1 MAGKV
6 EARLKEIG
14 ISLPQAPTPAANYVP
29 YVRTGNLVFIAGQIP
44 VSDGVVKYTGL
55 ASQDLSV
62 DDAYQAA
69 RLCGINIIAQAK
81 AACGGDLDKVT
92 RVVNLTGFVAS
103 LPSFTEHAKVLNGV
117 SDLMVEVF
125 GDAGK
130 HSRAATGSPSLPRN
144 VTVEVAA
151 VIETV

>member
-6 EARLKEIG
+6 DARLKEKG
-14 ISLPQAPTPAANYVP
+14 ISLPEAPTPAANYVP

-44 VSDGVVKYTGL
+44 ISEGTVKYAGL
-55 ASQDLSV
+55 AGQDVSV

-103 LPSFTEHAKVLNGV
+103 PATFTEHAKVLNGV

-125 GDAGK
+125 GEAGK
-130 HSRAATGSPSLPRN
+130 HSRAAMGSPSLPRN

-151 VIETV
+151 VIETT

>member
-6 EARLKEIG
+6 EAKLKELG

-29 YVRTGNLVFIAGQIP
+29 YVRSGALVFIAGQIP
-44 VSDGVVKYTGL
+44 ISEGVVKYAGL
-55 ASQDLSV
+55 AGQDVSL

-69 RLCGINIIAQAK
+69 RLCGINIISQAK

-92 RVVNLTGFVAS
+92 RVVNLSGFVAS
-103 LPSFTEHAKVLNGV
+103 PATFVDHAKVLNGV

-125 GDAGK
+125 GDAGR
-130 HSRAATGSPSLPRN
+130 HSRAAMGSPSLPRN

-151 VIETV
+151 VIETT

>member
-6 EARLKEIG
+6 EARLKELN
-14 ISLPQAPTPAANYVP
+14 ISLPEAPTPAANYVP
-29 YVRTGNLVFIAGQIP
+29 YVRSGALVFIAGQIP
-44 VSDGVVKYTGL
+44 ISEGVVKYAGL

-92 RVVNLTGFVAS
+92 RIVNLQGFVAS
-103 LPSFTEHAKVLNGV
+103 PPSFTEHAKVLNGV

-130 HSRAATGSPSLPRN
+130 HSRAAMGSPSLPRN
-144 VTVEVAA
+144 VTVEVGA
-151 VIETV
+151 VIETA

>member
-6 EARLKEIG
+6 EAKLKELG
-14 ISLPQAPTPAANYVP
+14 IALPQAPTPAANYLP
-29 YVRTGNLVFIAGQIP
+29 YVRSGALVFIAGQIP
-44 VSDGVVKYTGL
+44 ISEGVVKYAGL
-55 ASQDLSV
+55 AGQDVSL

-69 RLCGINIIAQAK
+69 RLCGINIISQAK

-92 RVVNLTGFVAS
+92 RVVNLSGFVAS
-103 LPSFTEHAKVLNGV
+103 PATFVDHAKVLNGV

-125 GDAGK
+125 GDAGR
-130 HSRAATGSPSLPRN
+130 HSRAAMGSPSLPRN

-151 VIETV
+151 VIETT

>member
-44 VSDGVVKYTGL
+44 ISDGVVKYAGL
-55 ASQDLSV
+55 AGQDVSV

-69 RLCGINIIAQAK
+69 RLCGINIISQAK

-103 LPSFTEHAKVLNGV
+103 PATFTDHAKALNGV

-125 GDAGK
+125 GEAGK
-130 HSRAATGSPSLPRN
+130 HSRAAMGSPSLPRN

-151 VIETV
+151 VIEIA